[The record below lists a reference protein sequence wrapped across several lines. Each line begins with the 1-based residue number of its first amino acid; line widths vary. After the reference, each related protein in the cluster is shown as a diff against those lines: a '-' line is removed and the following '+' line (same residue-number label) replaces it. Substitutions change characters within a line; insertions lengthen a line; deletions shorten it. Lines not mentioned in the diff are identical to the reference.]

1 MATRGPIR
9 AQRPG
14 ADRDDNFEGDMALIL
29 LEALG
34 AAALL
39 IFIVWWTMF
48 SGRRGGE
55 PAATD
60 EVDEALA
67 ESTVQDS
74 GLESL
79 SNNPPNTPPGSGKPA
94 AVDPEA
100 PPR

>member
-60 EVDEALA
+60 EAPA
-67 ESTVQDS
+67 EGTVQDS
-74 GLESL
+74 GRESL
-79 SNNPPNTPPGSGKPA
+79 SDNPPNTPKVSMEPA

-100 PPR
+100 PSR